1 MPVAPDLAAVAAAF
15 RRHEA
20 RFVVIGGMAVIAHNV
35 IRTTEDCDLLV
46 PDSVVNDAAVVR
58 ALSDLGADPRDGL
71 PLTLERITGREHLR
85 FESPTAGIIDV
96 MRGGLA
102 PLDFDTIDA
111 SADVIEFRGEQI
123 RFAGLASL
131 VALKRLAGRR
141 RDLDDLE
148 QLELRHGPLPE
159 A

>member
-1 MPVAPDLAAVAAAF
+1 MPVAPDLAAVSRAF
-15 RRHEA
+15 RERGA

-46 PDSVVNDAAVVR
+46 PDDQSNDAAVVA
-58 ALSDLGADPRDGL
+58 ALQDLGAVPRDSS
-71 PLTLERITGREHLR
+71 PLTLERLTGREHLR
-85 FESPTAGIIDV
+85 LESPTAGIIDV

-102 PLDFDTIDA
+102 PLDFDTIDG
-111 SADVIEFRGEQI
+111 SAQTVEFRGEPI

-141 RDLDDLE
+141 QDLDDLE
-148 QLELRHGPLPE
+148 KLELRHGPLPE